1 MIDAQGKNGLA
12 KQAEYEAKLA
22 AFNKTQAV
30 SGKLA
35 KTGLGRA
42 GSAMSGAKFGNIAG
56 WGGAIA
62 DIGGTYM
69 VNSGKWKRGG
79 FGDFASHMGGRAASM
94 AALGAQLG
102 ALAGPYAPIVSGIL
116 GLVGGIG
123 GGIWGAFDANKNL
136 QSRKVSEHGLS
147 LQGNYT
153 AHQLKQIRKYLEE
166 GKDISGKLRE
176 KMVAKGDRGAIDE
189 MERIREELKSDIHK
203 VTIVGEDG
211 RPIKIKGHAFGGVIG
226 SDDTLAAMQS
236 GEGVVKREFMD
247 GKPHMFVGNRNRLAI
262 GEGTSI
268 IKPKQ
273 VDMSVSAPKPGYSF
287 VSNKQEIG
295 GKLSIDVGGDI
306 RMVMPDGASKN
317 IPIDYDQIAKA
328 VSEKLTASL
337 IGRIADTA
345 AHGGRNIVPDWSR
358 G

>member
-1 MIDAQGKNGLA
+1 
-12 KQAEYEAKLA
+12 
-22 AFNKTQAV
+22 
-30 SGKLA
+30 
-35 KTGLGRA
+35 
-42 GSAMSGAKFGNIAG
+42 
-56 WGGAIA
+56 
-62 DIGGTYM
+62 
-69 VNSGKWKRGG
+69 
-79 FGDFASHMGGRAASM
+79 
-94 AALGAQLG
+94 
-102 ALAGPYAPIVSGIL
+102 
-116 GLVGGIG
+116 
-123 GGIWGAFDANKNL
+123 
-136 QSRKVSEHGLS
+136 
-147 LQGNYT
+147 
-153 AHQLKQIRKYLEE
+153 
-166 GKDISGKLRE
+166 
-176 KMVAKGDRGAIDE
+176 MVAKGDRGAIDE